1 MLKMLSFTG
10 KKKVKYLFLT
20 KYTFYYELISG
31 VANTLTKDSRVKV
44 VWFVGIY
51 SCSFSSADLQIFS
64 GRFFSVSGGTWER
77 VS

>member
-44 VWFVGIY
+44 V
-51 SCSFSSADLQIFS
+51 
-64 GRFFSVSGGTWER
+64 
-77 VS
+77 

>member
-10 KKKVKYLFLT
+10 KKVKYLFLT

-44 VWFVGIY
+44 V
-51 SCSFSSADLQIFS
+51 
-64 GRFFSVSGGTWER
+64 
-77 VS
+77 